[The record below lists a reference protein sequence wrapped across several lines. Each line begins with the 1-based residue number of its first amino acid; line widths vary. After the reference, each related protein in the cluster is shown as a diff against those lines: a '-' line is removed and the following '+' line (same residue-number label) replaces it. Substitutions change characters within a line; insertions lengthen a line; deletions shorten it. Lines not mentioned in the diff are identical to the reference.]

1 MLEIVDKIPVILNAL
16 PYILQGSVVTLITV
30 IGSLALGFCI
40 GLPLAVLQ
48 VYGPSFIRRLIGV
61 YVWFFRGMPILL
73 LLFLFYFGLFEVI
86 GLNLSTITESCLVL
100 GMASAAYQSQIFR
113 GSIETLPVGQFRAAR
128 ALGMN
133 DGQAIRHI
141 VLPQAL
147 RLSIPGWSNEFSILL
162 KDSAL
167 CFVLG
172 TPEIMARTHFVASR
186 TYEHLPLYITAGLLY
201 FGITLVGVHIV
212 KKLGGKTILN
222 DVSLDVHKGDVKVVI
237 GPSGAGKSTFLQ
249 CLNYLLPPDSG
260 DIWLEGKKVNARD
273 TRELCALRQQ
283 VGMIFQDFNLFD
295 HLTAEE
301 NVSIALRKVMGC
313 NKAEARNRALT
324 ELSRV
329 GLAKRA
335 ALYPAQLSGGQKQRV
350 AIARA
355 LAMDPKV
362 MLLDEPT
369 SALDPELVGEVLSVI
384 RDLADGG
391 MTMIM
396 ATHQM
401 DFARALATDIL
412 FMEQGKIIEQ
422 GAPDVLL
429 APGSGT
435 RTSDFCGKLFDLR
448 GTEKS
453 DEPTVSELL
462 TGDLSH
468 DITDDGSESSM
479 IPDAPKKD

>member
-1 MLEIVDKIPVILNAL
+1 MN
-16 PYILQGSVVTLITV
+16 TT
-30 IGSLALGFCI
+30 
-40 GLPLAVLQ
+40 
-48 VYGPSFIRRLIGV
+48 
-61 YVWFFRGMPILL
+61 PIL
-73 LLFLFYFGLFEVI
+73 
-86 GLNLSTITESCLVL
+86 
-100 GMASAAYQSQIFR
+100 
-113 GSIETLPVGQFRAAR
+113 RAT
-128 ALGMN
+128 N
-133 DGQAIRHI
+133 
-141 VLPQAL
+141 
-147 RLSIPGWSNEFSILL
+147 
-162 KDSAL
+162 
-167 CFVLG
+167 
-172 TPEIMARTHFVASR
+172 
-186 TYEHLPLYITAGLLY
+186 
-201 FGITLVGVHIV
+201 IV

-401 DFARALATDIL
+401 DFARALATD
-412 FMEQGKIIEQ
+412 
-422 GAPDVLL
+422 
-429 APGSGT
+429 PGSGT

-448 GTEKS
+448 GTEKC

>member
-1 MLEIVDKIPVILNAL
+1 MAEPVIEIKGLGKSFKSKNG
-16 PYILQGSVVTLITV
+16 PVV
-30 IGSLALGFCI
+30 
-40 GLPLAVLQ
+40 
-48 VYGPSFIRRLIGV
+48 
-61 YVWFFRGMPILL
+61 
-73 LLFLFYFGLFEVI
+73 
-86 GLNLSTITESCLVL
+86 
-100 GMASAAYQSQIFR
+100 
-113 GSIETLPVGQFRAAR
+113 
-128 ALGMN
+128 
-133 DGQAIRHI
+133 
-141 VLPQAL
+141 AL
-147 RLSIPGWSNEFSILL
+147 RDINLTVEKGDI
-162 KDSAL
+162 
-167 CFVLG
+167 
-172 TPEIMARTHFVASR
+172 
-186 TYEHLPLYITAGLLY
+186 
-201 FGITLVGVHIV
+201 FGI
-212 KKLGGKTILN
+212 
-222 DVSLDVHKGDVKVVI
+222 I
-237 GPSGAGKSTFLQ
+237 GMSGAGKSTLVRCINLLERPTEGAVIFDGQDMCRLSSAE
-249 CLNYLLPPDSG
+249 LNR
-260 DIWLEGKKVNARD
+260 AR
-273 TRELCALRQQ
+273 RSM
-283 VGMIFQDFNLFD
+283 GMIFQQFNL
-295 HLTAEE
+295 LMQR
-301 NVSIALRKVMGC
+301 S
-313 NKAEARNRALT
+313 AEANVRFPMEISGVPHAKAKRRAR
-324 ELSRV
+324 ELLELV
-329 GLAKRA
+329 GLGERA
-335 ALYPAQLSGGQKQRV
+335 HYYPSQLSGGQKQRV

-448 GTEKS
+448 GTEKTGG
-453 DEPTVSELL
+453 PTVSELL